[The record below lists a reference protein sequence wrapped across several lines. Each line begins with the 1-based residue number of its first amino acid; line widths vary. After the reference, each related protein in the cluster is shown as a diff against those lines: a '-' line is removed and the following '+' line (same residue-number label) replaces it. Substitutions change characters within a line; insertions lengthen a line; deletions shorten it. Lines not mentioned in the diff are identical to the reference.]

1 MIDTPELPSRLK
13 FIFMDIVDLRKAG
26 WKSKK
31 NNKGLKIFDEI
42 RKKVSPI
49 SKRSIKYYGRCFDC
63 SRLHLYKLTMVVR
76 SQEVA
81 NTVG

>member
-13 FIFMDIVDLRKAG
+13 FIFIDIIDLRKAG

-31 NNKGLKIFDEI
+31 NNKRLKIFDEI
-42 RKKVSPI
+42 RKKINPI
-49 SKRSIKYYGRCFDC
+49 SKRSIKYYKRCFDY